1 MKNTLETR
9 LGLFFALCFIVTVV
23 ILEMVGVAEYFKPGY
38 RIHADFK
45 AVQELKP
52 GDLVKMAGVE
62 VGRVDQVALTN
73 EQVRVTM
80 KIRRPE
86 AQIKTDS
93 KAAIKFTGLMGQNFV
108 AIDFGTASSPK
119 AADGAVLATIEQSDL
134 SSLMNKLESVAGE
147 VQVLRKDLSTENLA
161 SLLGPVTHF
170 MEQNSNHL
178 GAILSNVR
186 KVSDQVAEGK
196 GTVGKLLFDDSLYTL
211 AFSTVGGVQAGVAE
225 LRAVASDARG
235 IIADINSG
243 KGNLGLMVRDD
254 ALYREATNTLF
265 NVREIAQK
273 VNGGQGTVGK
283 LVNDDSFYKN
293 VKVSLQ
299 KLDKAAEG
307 LEDQGPLSVLGI
319 AIGTLF

>member
-1 MKNTLETR
+1 MANDADPLQVLYRFMPIPSITWR
-9 LGLFFALCFIVTVV
+9 RRGRDF
-23 ILEMVGVAEYFKPGY
+23 EMV
-38 RIHADFK
+38 DFNR
-45 AVQELKP
+45 
-52 GDLVKMAGVE
+52 AGVP
-62 VGRVDQVALTN
+62 L
-73 EQVRVTM
+73 
-80 KIRRPE
+80 
-86 AQIKTDS
+86 
-93 KAAIKFTGLMGQNFV
+93 
-108 AIDFGTASSPK
+108 
-119 AADGAVLATIEQSDL
+119 
-134 SSLMNKLESVAGE
+134 LE
-147 VQVLRKDLSTENLA
+147 
-161 SLLGPVTHF
+161 
-170 MEQNSNHL
+170 
-178 GAILSNVR
+178 I
-186 KVSDQVAEGK
+186 
-196 GTVGKLLFDDSLYTL
+196 VGKPDLRSADDAKAY
-211 AFSTVGGVQAGVAE
+211 VAE